1 MKECQRC
8 GRCCEID
15 GVYATPKDIKRWL
28 MQRRYDILQYLYGN
42 PWRPPYESGNSESP
56 TLAEA
61 MKNSVEDYAFERA
74 VKDVFEQIAET
85 YDNNT
90 DLWFD
95 PITGEELTTCPFL
108 HRYPDEEQ
116 YNCLIHETKPEV
128 CHGYYCSD
136 LKEHDQPES
145 GRTR

>member
-28 MQRRYDILQYLYGN
+28 TQRRYDVLQYLYGN
-42 PWRPPYESGNSESP
+42 PWRPPYKSGKSKPP
-56 TLAEA
+56 TLAETI
-61 MKNSVEDYAFERA
+61 KNSVGDRSLESVA
-74 VKDVFEQIAET
+74 KHVFEQIAET

-108 HRYPDEEQ
+108 RRSSDEDK
-116 YNCLIHETKPEV
+116 YKCLIHETKPEV
-128 CHGYYCSD
+128 CYGYYCSG
-136 LKEHDQPES
+136 LKEQDRPES
-145 GRTR
+145 GLTR

>member
-28 MQRRYDILQYLYGN
+28 MQKRYDILQYLYGN
-42 PWRPPYESGNSESP
+42 PWRPPYEFRSKPP

-61 MKNSVEDYAFERA
+61 LMNSAEDCSFER
-74 VKDVFEQIAET
+74 VVIHVFEQIAET

-95 PITGEELTTCPFL
+95 PIAGEELTTCPFL
-108 HRYPDEEQ
+108 HRFPDKDQ
-116 YNCLIHETKPEV
+116 YECLIHETKPEV
-128 CHGYYCSD
+128 CCSYYCSD
-136 LKEHDQPES
+136 LKESDQLEP
-145 GRTR
+145 GPAR